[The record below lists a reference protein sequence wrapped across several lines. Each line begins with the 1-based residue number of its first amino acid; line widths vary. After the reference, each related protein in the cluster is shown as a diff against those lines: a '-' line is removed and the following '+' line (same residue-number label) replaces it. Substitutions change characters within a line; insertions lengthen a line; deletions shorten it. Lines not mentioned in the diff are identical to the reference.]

1 MTDIKPRMVDGVGWC
16 DDLVVC
22 LHRIWPDD
30 LLKDDYQCCCK
41 LWEDGNSAIDDM
53 SVCPVWAHRMA
64 AWAEEARGAIA
75 EPDGILGS
83 GFLPLD
89 WRDDLCALL
98 SRYPGKD
105 GE

>member
-1 MTDIKPRMVDGVGWC
+1 MTDQEIKPRMVDGVGWC

-53 SVCPVWAHRMA
+53 SVCPVWASRMA
-64 AWAEEARGAIA
+64 AWAEEARDLL
-75 EPDGILGS
+75 ELDPDAH
-83 GFLPLD
+83 PD
-89 WRDDLCALL
+89 AADLL